1 MRLCSAIALLCSLAV
16 SLSSEAAHP
25 FVPGLAGN
33 AQISPLLHGKV
44 LSSELGCTACHT
56 SAKRALAAKP
66 GPDLSSVGARVAG
79 EHLLKF
85 IAEPSAVK
93 PGTTMP
99 DVLGHLPPAERT
111 ETARALAHY
120 LASLG
125 GTAVTFVPPRDGAIE
140 RGRKLYH
147 SVGCVAC
154 HSPESVIQDSVPLG
168 PLEEK
173 YSVASLTKFLEEPLA
188 IRHGGRMPDLKLDH
202 FEAEH
207 IASYLLRKQTGLGT
221 GFKLDQ
227 KLVEDGKRLF
237 TQHRCNNCHTTGD
250 SGSLPSG
257 LPILSKVRPQRGCL
271 SRETGSWPKYALS
284 DEQRKALHLAITG
297 PIEKISTAD
306 QVSITLARMNCLACH
321 QRGELGGIAA
331 ERNVY
336 FTGRDENLGEQGRLP
351 PSLTGVGAKLTAN
364 WLRDVVV
371 NGASVR
377 PYLNTRMPKFGAEN
391 AEALAAHFKELDKLP
406 PAQLTSIDKS
416 KKPHEI
422 GRELTGNKAFNCV
435 ACHTFR
441 GKSEAAI
448 RAVDLMSMADRLEKN
463 WFHQYLTNPQQ
474 FSPLTIMPSFWP
486 DGKSPLTNILGGD
499 PGQQRS
505 AIWEYLS
512 QGPDAREPQGLVL
525 EPLVLLVEKKAII
538 LRRAYPGIGKRGIG
552 VGYPAGINL
561 SFDAEKLR
569 LASIW
574 TGGFIE
580 ASSLWRGQ
588 GSGQA
593 RILGNDTVTFP
604 PGPAFAML
612 DSLNSSWPTNAVTA
626 GQESSFEGY
635 TLDALERPAFRYQIG
650 SLEVEDYFKDTK
662 IDGAKP
668 HLKRQL
674 NLRKDSLPKGL
685 YFRAAADKSIQAR
698 AEREYEIGG
707 KLLLRM
713 SQSGIVR
720 SIDGV
725 QELLMPV
732 SGPIEIEYHLIEKP

>member
-1 MRLCSAIALLCSLAV
+1 MRFCSAITLLCSLAV
-16 SLSSEAAHP
+16 SLSGEAAHP
-25 FVPGLAGN
+25 LVPGLSGN
-33 AQISPLLHGKV
+33 TQMSLHLHGKV
-44 LSSELGCTACHT
+44 LLSELGCTACHT
-56 SAKRALAAKP
+56 SSEGTLAAKP
-66 GPDLSSVGARVAG
+66 GPELSSVGARVAG
-79 EHLLKF
+79 DHLLKF

-99 DVLGHLPPAERT
+99 DVLGHLSPSQRT

-120 LASLG
+120 LASLDG
-125 GTAVTFVPPRDGAIE
+125 ATVIYVPPKAGAIE
-140 RGRKLYH
+140 RGKKLYH
-147 SVGCVAC
+147 SIGCVAC
-154 HSPESVIQDSVPLG
+154 HSPEATIQDSVPLG

-188 IRHGGRMPDLKLDH
+188 VRHGGRMPDLKLDH

-207 IASYLLRKQTGLGT
+207 IASYLLRKQKGLGT
-221 GFKLDQ
+221 GFKPDQ
-227 KLVEDGKRLF
+227 KLVAEGKKLF
-237 TQHRCNNCHTTGD
+237 TQHRCNNCHATGE
-250 SGSLPSG
+250 SGSQPSG
-257 LPILSKVRPQRGCL
+257 LPAIGKVRPERGCL
-271 SRETGSWPKYALS
+271 SLKTGSWPKYALS
-284 DEQRKALHLAITG
+284 DEQRKALRLAVTG
-297 PIEKISTAD
+297 SFEKVSTSD
-306 QVSITLARMNCLACH
+306 QVALTLARMNCLACH
-321 QRGELGGIAA
+321 QRGEMGGIAA

-351 PSLTGVGAKLTAN
+351 PALTGVGAKLKAD

-391 AEALAAHFKELDKLP
+391 AESLAAHFKELDKLP
-406 PAQLTSIDKS
+406 PAQFAAIEES

-422 GRELTGNKAFNCV
+422 GRELTGSKAFNCV

-448 RAVDLMSMADRLEKN
+448 RAVDLMSMADRLEEN
-463 WFHQYLTNPQQ
+463 WFHQYLADPQQ

-499 PGQQRS
+499 PRQQRS
-505 AIWEYLS
+505 AIWQYLS
-512 QGPDAREPQGLVL
+512 QGPNAREPQGLVL
-525 EPLVLLVEKKAII
+525 EPLMLLAEKKAIL

-588 GSGQA
+588 GAGQA
-593 RILGNDTVTFP
+593 RILGKDAVTLP
-604 PGPAFAML
+604 QGPEFAVL
-612 DSLNSSWPTNAVTA
+612 GSLNVSWPTNVAPA

-635 TLDALERPAFRYQIG
+635 TLDELERPTFRYKVG
-650 SLEVEDYFKDTK
+650 NLEVEDYFKDTK
-662 IDGAKP
+662 RDGGKP
-668 HLKRQL
+668 HLTRQL
-674 NLRKDSLPKGL
+674 NVRKESLLKGL
-685 YFRAAADKSIQAR
+685 YFRAAADKSIRAR

-707 KLLLRM
+707 KLLLRL
-713 SQSGIVR
+713 SQSGIIR
-720 SIDGV
+720 NMDGV
-725 QELLMPV
+725 QELLVPV
-732 SGPIEIEYHLIEKP
+732 TGPIEIEYHLIEKP